1 MFLIEASGKIVFLY
15 KFYSVPKNSSD
26 TLNTLYA
33 DVILPLAVPCMTFS
47 VPDNI
52 REQIAV
58 GLRVI
63 VPIGNRKLYT
73 GIVDRL
79 HGDPPSYSRIKSIVR
94 LAGSGPVVTSE
105 QLNLWHWLSFYYMA
119 PLGMVMRTAL
129 PAEFK
134 PSGLSEE
141 ETCKNDFTP
150 RSEPALRLHPEI
162 DSETR
167 LHEALDA
174 LRRAKAQHR
183 ALIDYLHRAEIR
195 DYTAPPAIPRRLI
208 DVSASVLKSLADK
221 HLIQQTEIV
230 CPYLKS
236 QRPAVALPE
245 LTSSQQTAIDT
256 IRSEFLSK
264 KVVLLHGVTGSGKTE
279 IYIHLIA
286 EALDA
291 GDNVLYLLPEIALTD
306 QLVYRMTRYFG
317 ETVRVYHSRL
327 TPRQRAEVY
336 DELLHTSGGR
346 LVIGV
351 RSAVLLPPNRLSLIV
366 VDEEHDSSF
375 KQTDSSPKYH
385 GRDTAIYLASLC
397 EARTLLGSATPCA
410 ETYYNATTGKYGH
423 VALNERY
430 SGVTLP
436 QVIVSNTLTAAKRGE
451 KFSHFNKIL
460 LDRIDETLH
469 RGRQVMLFQN
479 RRGFSPFVTCGT
491 CGWTAMCPDCNVSLT
506 YHKNDGSLRCHYC
519 GYHIPIPAHCPS
531 CSKGSLLPQG
541 FGTEKIEEELQHL
554 FPDARIERL
563 DADSARSTRNYQR
576 IIDSFSSGTTD
587 ILIGTQIIT
596 KGFDF
601 GGVAL
606 VGILNADN
614 LLLYP
619 DFRSCER
626 AFQLIVQVG
635 GRAGRRDEQGTVIIQ
650 TTQPDHPVIRQA
662 MNGDYD
668 TMIHSLLAERRTFL
682 YPPYCRLISIILR
695 HRDRTLLQQ
704 AADTFAAQ
712 ARPRFGHMLLGP
724 ETPPVDRIRNQFRLQ
739 FLLKIDRRPTAIKQ
753 ELSLLFNQLHAK
765 PSFRTIEII
774 ADVDPQ

>member
-1 MFLIEASGKIVFLY
+1 M
-15 KFYSVPKNSSD
+15 PKDSS
-26 TLNTLYA
+26 NTQILYA

-47 VPDNI
+47 VPEPL
-52 REQIAV
+52 RQQIV
-58 GLRVI
+58 IGQRVI

-79 HGDPPSYSRIKSIVR
+79 HTEAPSYSRIRAVVR
-94 LAGSGPVVTSE
+94 LVGADPIVTSE
-105 QLNLWHWLSFYYMA
+105 QLDLWHWLSSYYMA

-134 PSGLSEE
+134 SSGLSEE
-141 ETCKNDFTP
+141 ETHKNDFAP
-150 RSEPALRLHPEI
+150 RSEPALQLHPEI
-162 DSETR
+162 DSEAR
-167 LHEALDA
+167 LHEVLDS
-174 LRRAKAQHR
+174 LHRAKAQHR
-183 ALIDYLHRAEIR
+183 ALIEYLHRAEIQS
-195 DYTAPPAIPRRLI
+195 YAAPPAIPRRLFNI
-208 DVSASVLKSLADK
+208 SAAVLKSLIDK
-221 HLIQQTEIV
+221 HILLQTEITS
-230 CPYLKS
+230 PYTEPH
-236 QRPAVALPE
+236 RPDVALPE
-245 LTSSQQTAIDT
+245 LSPAQQRALDS
-256 IRSEFLSK
+256 IRDGFTDK

-286 EALDA
+286 GTLDA
-291 GDNVLYLLPEIALTD
+291 GHNVLYLLPEIAMTD
-306 QLVYRMTRYFG
+306 QLVSRMKDYFG
-317 ETVRVYHSRL
+317 ETVRIYHSRL

-346 LVIGV
+346 LLIGV
-351 RSAVLLPPNRLSLIV
+351 RSAVLLPPNRLSLII

-397 EARTLLGSATPCA
+397 GARTLLGSATPSA
-410 ETYYNATTGKYGH
+410 ESYYNATTGKYGH
-423 VALNERY
+423 VVLNERY
-430 SGVTLP
+430 GGVTLP

-460 LDRIDETLH
+460 LDRIDQTLL

-491 CGWTAMCPDCNVSLT
+491 CGWTALCPDCNVSLT

-519 GYHIPIPAHCPS
+519 GYHIPMPDHCPS
-531 CSKGSLLPQG
+531 CSTGTLLPQG
-541 FGTEKIEEELQHL
+541 FGTEKVEEELHRF

-563 DADSARSTRNYQR
+563 DADSARSTRNYRR
-576 IIDSFSSGTTD
+576 IIDSFSAGTTD

-619 DFRSCER
+619 DFRSSER

-662 MNGDYD
+662 LNGDYE
-668 TMIHSLLAERRTFL
+668 TMIRTLLAERQTFL
-682 YPPYCRLISIILR
+682 YPPFCRLISIIFR
-695 HRDRTLLQQ
+695 HRDRNLLQR
-704 AADTFAAQ
+704 AADTFATQ
-712 ARPRFGHMLLGP
+712 ARRHFGRMLMGP
-724 ETPPVDRIRNQFRLQ
+724 ESPPVDRIRNQFRLQ
-739 FLLKIDRRPTAIKQ
+739 FLLKIDRRQAAVKQ
-753 ELSLLFNQLHAK
+753 ELSTLFDELHAD
-765 PSFRTIEII
+765 PSFRTVEII
-774 ADVDPQ
+774 PDVDPQ

>member
-1 MFLIEASGKIVFLY
+1 MY
-15 KFYSVPKNSSD
+15 KFYSVQKNSSD
-26 TLNTLYA
+26 TSKILYA

-47 VPDNI
+47 VPDTFK
-52 REQIAV
+52 EKIAV
-58 GLRVI
+58 GQRVI

-73 GIVDRL
+73 GIIDRL
-79 HGDPPSYSRIKSIVR
+79 HGNDPSYSRIKTIVR
-94 LAGSGPVVTSE
+94 LVGSDPVVTPE

-119 PLGMVMRTAL
+119 PLGMVMRAAL
-129 PAEFK
+129 PAEFR
-134 PSGLSEE
+134 PNGLSEE

-150 RSEPALRLHPEI
+150 RSEPALKLHPEI

-167 LHEALDA
+167 LHEALDM
-174 LRRAKAQHR
+174 LRQAKAQYR
-183 ALIDYLHRAEIR
+183 VLIDYLHRAEIR
-195 DYTAPPAIPRRLI
+195 DYTDPPAIPRRLF
-208 DVSASVLKSLADK
+208 DVSASVLKSLVDK

-230 CPYLKS
+230 CPYPEP
-236 QRPAVALPE
+236 QRPAVVLPE
-245 LTSSQQTAIDT
+245 LSSAQQSALDSIHN
-256 IRSEFLSK
+256 EFFSK
-264 KVVLLHGVTGSGKTE
+264 RVVLLHGITGSGKTE

-286 EALDA
+286 ETLDA
-291 GDNVLYLLPEIALTD
+291 GYNVLYLLPEIALTD
-306 QLVYRMTRYFG
+306 QLVNRMKRYFG
-317 ETVRVYHSRL
+317 ETVRVYHSRQ

-336 DELLHTSGGR
+336 DELLHSSEGK
-346 LVIGV
+346 LLIGA

-366 VDEEHDSSF
+366 IDEEHDTSF

-385 GRDTAIYLASLC
+385 GRDTAIYLALLC
-397 EARTLLGSATPCA
+397 GARTLLGSATPCA

-423 VALNERY
+423 VVLNERY

-460 LDRIDETLH
+460 LDHIDKTLH
-469 RGRQVMLFQN
+469 HGRQVMLFQN

-506 YHKNDGSLRCHYC
+506 YHKNDSSLRCHYC
-519 GYHIPIPAHCPS
+519 GYHISMPVLCPS
-531 CSKGSLLPQG
+531 CSTGSLLPQG
-541 FGTEKIEEELQHL
+541 FGTEKIEEELHHY

-576 IIDSFSSGTTD
+576 IIDSFSTGTTD

-650 TTQPDHPVIRQA
+650 TAQPDHPVIRQA

-682 YPPYCRLISIILR
+682 YPPYCRLISIIFR
-695 HRDRTLLQQ
+695 HRDRTLLQR
-704 AADTFAAQ
+704 AADTFAVQ
-712 ARPRFGHMLLGP
+712 ARLRFGHMLMGP

-739 FLLKIDRRPTAIKQ
+739 FLLKIDSRQTAVKQ
-753 ELSLLFNQLHAK
+753 ELSILFDELHAN
-765 PSFRTIEII
+765 PLFRTVEII
-774 ADVDPQ
+774 PDVDPQ

>member
-1 MFLIEASGKIVFLY
+1 MY

-26 TLNTLYA
+26 TPKILYA
-33 DVILPLAVPCMTFS
+33 DVILPLAVPCMTFA

-58 GLRVI
+58 GQRVI

-73 GIVDRL
+73 GIIDRL
-79 HGDPPSYSRIKSIVR
+79 RTEAPSYSRIKAIVR
-94 LAGSGPVVTSE
+94 PIGTNPIVTPE
-105 QLNLWHWLSFYYMA
+105 QLDLWHWLSSYYMA

-134 PSGLSEE
+134 SSGLSEE
-141 ETCKNDFTP
+141 ETSRNDFTP
-150 RSEPALRLHPEI
+150 RSEPALKLHPEI
-162 DSETR
+162 DSEDR
-167 LHEALDA
+167 LHEVLDT
-174 LRRAKAQHR
+174 LHRAKAQHR
-183 ALIDYLHRAEIR
+183 TLIEYLHRANIHS
-195 DYTAPPAIPRRLI
+195 YTDSPAIPRRLFDI
-208 DVSASVLKSLADK
+208 SATALKSLTDK
-221 HLIQQTEIV
+221 HILLQTEIT
-230 CPYLKS
+230 CPYVEPR
-236 QRPAVALPE
+236 RPDIALPE
-245 LTSSQQTAIDT
+245 LSPAQLRALNS
-256 IRSEFLSK
+256 IRNGFTNK
-264 KVVLLHGVTGSGKTE
+264 NVVLLHGVTGSGKTE

-286 EALDA
+286 ETLDA
-291 GDNVLYLLPEIALTD
+291 GHNVLFLLPEIALTD
-306 QLVYRMTRYFG
+306 QLVNRMKRYFG
-317 ETVRVYHSRL
+317 ETVRVYHSRQ

-336 DELLHTSGGR
+336 DELLHTSGGK
-346 LVIGV
+346 LLIGV
-351 RSAVLLPPNRLSLIV
+351 RSAVLLPPNHLSLII

-397 EARTLLGSATPCA
+397 KAHTLLGSATPCA
-410 ETYYNATTGKYGH
+410 ETYYNAAIGKYGH
-423 VALNERY
+423 VVLNERY

-460 LDRIDETLH
+460 LDRIAETLH

-506 YHKNDGSLRCHYC
+506 YHKNDSTLRCHYC
-519 GYHIPIPAHCPS
+519 GFHIPIPEHCPS
-531 CSKGSLLPQG
+531 CSTGSLIPQG
-541 FGTEKIEEELQHL
+541 FGTEKIEEELHHY

-576 IIDSFSSGTTD
+576 IINSFSSGTTD

-619 DFRSCER
+619 DFRSSER

-662 MNGDYD
+662 MNGDYEV
-668 TMIHSLLAERRTFL
+668 MIHTLLTERQTFL
-682 YPPYCRLISIILR
+682 YPPFCRVISIIFR
-695 HRDRTLLQQ
+695 HRDRTLLQR

-712 ARPRFGHMLLGP
+712 ARPRFGRMLMGP

-739 FLLKIDRRPTAIKQ
+739 FLLKVDRHQAAVKQ
-753 ELSLLFNQLHAK
+753 ELTTLINELHNH
-765 PSFRTIEII
+765 PSFRSIEII
-774 ADVDPQ
+774 PDVDPQ

>member
-1 MFLIEASGKIVFLY
+1 MQ
-15 KFYSVPKNSSD
+15 KNSSD
-26 TLNTLYA
+26 TSKILYA

-47 VPDNI
+47 VPDTFRGEI
-52 REQIAV
+52 TV
-58 GLRVI
+58 GQRVI
-63 VPIGNRKLYT
+63 VPIGSRKLYT
-73 GIVDRL
+73 GIIDRL
-79 HGDPPSYSRIKSIVR
+79 HGDAPSYSRIKTIVR
-94 LAGSGPVVTSE
+94 LVGSDPVVTPE
-105 QLNLWHWLSFYYMA
+105 QLNLWHWLSSYYMA
-119 PLGMVMRTAL
+119 PLGMVMRAAL
-129 PAEFK
+129 PAEFR
-134 PSGLSEE
+134 PNGLSEE

-150 RSEPALRLHPEI
+150 RSEPALKLHPEI

-167 LHEALDA
+167 LHEALDM

-183 ALIDYLHRAEIR
+183 VLIDYLHRTEIR
-195 DYTAPPAIPRRLI
+195 DYTDPPAIPRRLF
-208 DVSASVLKSLADK
+208 DVSASVLKSMVDK
-221 HLIQQTEIV
+221 HLIQQTEIT
-230 CPYLKS
+230 CPYIEP

-245 LTSSQQTAIDT
+245 LSSAQQNALDSIQ
-256 IRSEFLSK
+256 SEFFSK
-264 KVVLLHGVTGSGKTE
+264 RVVLLHGVTGSGKTE

-286 EALDA
+286 KALDT
-291 GDNVLYLLPEIALTD
+291 GGNVLFLLPEIALTD
-306 QLVYRMTRYFG
+306 QLVNRMKRYFG
-317 ETVRVYHSRL
+317 DTVRVCHSRL

-336 DELLHTSGGR
+336 DELLHPSGGK

-366 VDEEHDSSF
+366 IDEEHDSSF

-397 EARTLLGSATPCA
+397 GARTLLGSATPCA

-423 VALNERY
+423 VVLNERY

-436 QVIVSNTLTAAKRGE
+436 QVIISNTLTAAKRGE

-479 RRGFSPFVTCGT
+479 RRGFSPYVTCGT

-519 GYHIPIPAHCPS
+519 GYHIPMPAHCPS
-531 CSKGSLLPQG
+531 CSTGSLLLQG
-541 FGTEKIEEELQHL
+541 FGTEKIEEELHHY

-576 IIDSFSSGTTD
+576 IIDSFSTGTTD

-619 DFRSCER
+619 DFRSSER

-682 YPPYCRLISIILR
+682 YPPYCRLISIIFR
-695 HRDRTLLQQ
+695 HRDRTLLQR
-704 AADTFAAQ
+704 AADTFAVQ
-712 ARPRFGHMLLGP
+712 ARLRFGHMLMGP

-739 FLLKIDRRPTAIKQ
+739 FLLKIDRRQTAVKQ
-753 ELSLLFNQLHAK
+753 ELSILFDELHAN
-765 PSFRTIEII
+765 PSFRTVEII
-774 ADVDPQ
+774 PDVDPQ